1 MSPQPPPSESQ
12 PVPEIAPTDTCQLI
26 RAGSARLLDAP
37 KLAGGIV
44 AWRAAGLPV
53 LE

>member
-1 MSPQPPPSESQ
+1 MTSQPPPSESQ
-12 PVPEIAPTDTCQLI
+12 PVPEIAPTDAYQLT
-26 RAGSARLLDAP
+26 RAGSARLLDVR